1 MTLEPYAARLNFMM
15 PSPLTGNEWQLM
27 LAQYMEALARLCTEA
42 GPCVIGH
49 IKGLAAFPDNGFL
62 KISVISPD
70 HPADVNGEVP
80 ENLSDLSFVL
90 NVLVYGHTREMI
102 ARLNREILDFPDKPW
117 KGHVSVVEVNHGHA
131 HDKETA

>member
-1 MTLEPYAARLNFMM
+1 MTLEPYAARLNFKM
-15 PSPLTGNEWQLM
+15 PSPLTGREWQLM
-27 LAQYMEALARLCTEA
+27 LAQYMEALARHCSEA

-70 HPADVNGEVP
+70 HPVDVDGVVP
-80 ENLSDLSFVL
+80 ENLSEISFAL

-102 ARLNREILDFPDKPW
+102 ARLNRETLGFPDRAW
-117 KGHVSVVEVNHGHA
+117 KGHVTMVEVTHDHR
-131 HDKETA
+131 HDKREV